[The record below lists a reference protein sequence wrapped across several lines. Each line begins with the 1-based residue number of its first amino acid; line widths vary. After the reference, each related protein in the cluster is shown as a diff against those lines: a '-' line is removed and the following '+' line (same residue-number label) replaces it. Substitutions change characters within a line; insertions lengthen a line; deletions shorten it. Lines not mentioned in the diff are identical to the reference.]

1 MNFSLSKSGEEIIEY
16 DDPHAV
22 TPMEYNGSGTEADP
36 YIIESTENLQ
46 QLIQYVNRDDYAGK
60 YFRLTKDILINSDKW
75 SPIGGHNNE
84 TGVDGKFFYFKGHL
98 DGDGHIVKGVMKC
111 QRFYRCIHRCG
122 K

>member
-60 YFRLTKDILINSDKW
+60 YFRLTKDILNQFRQMEPDW
-75 SPIGGHNNE
+75 RA
-84 TGVDGKFFYFKGHL
+84 
-98 DGDGHIVKGVMKC
+98 
-111 QRFYRCIHRCG
+111 QQ
-122 K
+122 